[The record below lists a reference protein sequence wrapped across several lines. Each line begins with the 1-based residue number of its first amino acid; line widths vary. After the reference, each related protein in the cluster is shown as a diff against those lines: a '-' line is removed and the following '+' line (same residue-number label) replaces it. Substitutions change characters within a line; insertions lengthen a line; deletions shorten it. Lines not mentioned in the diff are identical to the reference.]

1 MTIRVLLADD
11 HAVFREALAHVL
23 QHEPDLSVV
32 GQAGDGRAAVGLAR
46 DLAPDVVVLDI
57 AMPDL
62 NGVGATAR
70 ILARNP
76 AVKVIALSAYSDRHF
91 VTEMFQA
98 GATGY
103 VLKNAAG
110 TELLRAIRAVSKGQ
124 RYVCPPIAETLVT
137 NLQDLAAAPSRPPPR
152 VELGRREREVLQLIA
167 EGLRG
172 AEIARRLHI
181 AESTVEVHRRNI
193 MRKLDLH
200 GVAELTRYAIRE
212 GLSPL

>member
-11 HAVFREALAHVL
+11 HVVLREALAHVL
-23 QHEPDLSVV
+23 QHEPDFAVV
-32 GQAGDGRAAVGLAR
+32 GQAGDGRTAVDLAR

-76 AVKVIALSAYSDRHF
+76 GVKVIALSAYSDRHF
-91 VTEMFQA
+91 VTEMFKA
-98 GATGY
+98 GASGY
-103 VLKNAAG
+103 VVKNAAG
-110 TELLRAIRAVSKGQ
+110 TELLRAIRAVCKGQ
-124 RYVCPPIAETLVT
+124 HYVCAALAEIQVT
-137 NLQDLAAAPSRPPPR
+137 SPQDPASSPSRPLPR
-152 VELGRREREVLQLIA
+152 PELGRREREVLQLIA

>member
-1 MTIRVLLADD
+1 MRIRVLLVDD
-11 HAVFREALAHVL
+11 HPVFREALAHVL
-23 QHEPDLSVV
+23 QHESDISVV
-32 GQAGDGRAAVGLAR
+32 GQAGDGRVAVDLAR

-57 AMPDL
+57 AMPGL
-62 NGVGATAR
+62 NGVGAAAR

-76 AVKVIALSAYSDRHF
+76 EVRVIALSAYSDRHF
-91 VTEMFQA
+91 VTEMFRA
-98 GATGY
+98 GAMGY
-103 VLKNAAG
+103 VVKNAAG
-110 TELLRAIRAVSKGQ
+110 TELLRAIRAVHKGQ
-124 RYVCPPIAETLVT
+124 RYVSPGVAELPAG
-137 NLQDLAAAPSRPPPR
+137 NPQQAPAAAGSSPR

>member
-11 HAVFREALAHVL
+11 HAVLREALAHVL
-23 QHEPDLSVV
+23 QHEPDISVV
-32 GQAGDGRAAVGLAR
+32 GQAGDGRVAVDLAR

-62 NGVGATAR
+62 NGVGAAAR

-76 AVKVIALSAYSDRHF
+76 SVRVIALSAYSDRHF
-91 VTEMFQA
+91 VTEMFRA
-98 GATGY
+98 GAMGY

-110 TELLRAIRAVSKGQ
+110 TELLRAIRTVHKGQ
-124 RYVCPPIAETLVT
+124 RYVCPGVADPPASDP
-137 NLQDLAAAPSRPPPR
+137 QQARPAAGSSPR

>member
-11 HAVFREALAHVL
+11 HAVLREALAHVL
-23 QHEPDLSVV
+23 QHEPDISVV
-32 GQAGDGRAAVGLAR
+32 GQAGDGRVAVDLAR

-62 NGVGATAR
+62 NGVGAAAR

-76 AVKVIALSAYSDRHF
+76 SVRVIALSAYSDRHF
-91 VTEMFQA
+91 VTEMFRA
-98 GATGY
+98 GAMGY

-110 TELLRAIRAVSKGQ
+110 TELLRAIRAVHKGQ
-124 RYVCPPIAETLVT
+124 RYVCPGVA
-137 NLQDLAAAPSRPPPR
+137 DLPAGHPQQGPAAAGSSPR

>member
-1 MTIRVLLADD
+1 MKIRVLLADD
-11 HAVFREALAHVL
+11 HPVFREALAHVL
-23 QHEPDLSVV
+23 QHESDISVV
-32 GQAGDGRAAVGLAR
+32 GQAGDGRAAVDLAR

-57 AMPDL
+57 AMPAL
-62 NGVGATAR
+62 NGVGAAAR

-76 AVKVIALSAYSDRHF
+76 AARVIALSAYADRHF
-91 VTEMFQA
+91 VTEMFRA
-98 GATGY
+98 GAMGY
-103 VLKNAAG
+103 VVKNAAG
-110 TELLRAIRAVSKGQ
+110 TELLRAIRAVHKGQ
-124 RYVCPPIAETLVT
+124 RYVSPGIADMPAG
-137 NLQDLAAAPSRPPPR
+137 NPQQGAAASGSSPR

-172 AEIARRLHI
+172 AEIARRLYI

-193 MRKLDLH
+193 MRKLNLH

>member
-1 MTIRVLLADD
+1 MKIRVLLADD

-23 QHEPDLSVV
+23 QHEPDISVV
-32 GQAGDGRAAVGLAR
+32 GQACDGRAAVDLAR
-46 DLAPDVVVLDI
+46 DLTPDVVVLDI
-57 AMPDL
+57 AMPEL

-70 ILARNP
+70 IMARDP
-76 AVKVIALSAYSDRHF
+76 AARVIALSAYSDRHF
-91 VTEMFQA
+91 VTEMFNA
-98 GATGY
+98 GAMGY
-103 VLKNAAG
+103 VVKNAAG
-110 TELLRAIRAVSKGQ
+110 TELLRAIRAVYKGQ
-124 RYVCPPIAETLVT
+124 RYVCPGTECVT
-137 NLQDLAAAPSRPPPR
+137 AGSPGQGPAVATGSSPR

-193 MRKLDLH
+193 MRKLNLH